1 MVRNFFPQSIQDN
14 IASNTNNPP
23 QSSEDTIFPPPTGL
37 MEYQTTVVMTYEA
50 GGAGDMEYES

>member
-23 QSSEDTIFPPPTGL
+23 QSSEDTPSVPPTGT
-37 MEYQTTVVMTYEA
+37 MEYQTTVTMTYEA
-50 GGAGDMEYES
+50 GGDGEMLYES